1 MISALILWG
10 KNNPLYAVIAL
21 LSVIVILS
29 LGYYKARA
37 AYLDMKL
44 DRAECVIESQN
55 KTIKSVGNKNEI
67 HRAVD
72 RLGDSDVHKRL
83 LSDWCRDCQLLPAR

>member
-1 MISALILWG
+1 MLSALILWG
-10 KNNPLYAVIAL
+10 RKNPLYAAIAL
-21 LSVIVILS
+21 LAVIVILS
-29 LGYYKARA
+29 LAFYKARA
-37 AYLDMKL
+37 AYLSSKL
-44 DRAECVIESQN
+44 DRAECVIDSQN
-55 KTIKSVGNKNEI
+55 KTIKSVGKKNEI